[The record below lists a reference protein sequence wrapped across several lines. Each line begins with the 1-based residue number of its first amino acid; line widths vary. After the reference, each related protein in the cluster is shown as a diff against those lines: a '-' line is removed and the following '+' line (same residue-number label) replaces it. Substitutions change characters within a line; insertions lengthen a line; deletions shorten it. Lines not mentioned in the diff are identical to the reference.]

1 MFFYSRSYRDFDVKL
16 YSNFKVRAIIDI
28 NSSITNAEVIG
39 ERGIERDREVK
50 GIEG

>member
-1 MFFYSRSYRDFDVKL
+1 MFFYSRSYRDSDVKL

-28 NSSITNAEVIG
+28 NSVYYKRRSS
-39 ERGIERDREVK
+39 RRERDREVK